1 MRISK
6 YTILQA
12 AFILVI
18 SLQLIFF
25 KPSIAY
31 ASTSRVGLLTTQ
43 NFAVLAGSGI
53 TNTGATTITGD
64 IGSSPT
70 STETGFGSVTIISG
84 ANHTSADPNDAV
96 TVTAKTDLV
105 TAYND
110 AMGRPT
116 TATIATELGG
126 STLTD
131 GVYNSNSGTFGIT
144 GTLTLDAQGNSDA
157 VFIFKTSTETESE
170 GSTLITAS
178 SSRVVL
184 INGAQA
190 CNVFWQVGSSAT
202 LGTSSSFVGTILALT
217 SITDDGSSTVNGR
230 LLARNGA
237 VTLNNTTIAKSTC
250 SSTTSSTSS
259 NSNSGSSS
267 NSSASTPVCADTAP
281 SNSPDLFQIDR
292 AGSTATLYFTPV
304 NDRLSYYYIAYGLS
318 PGDEQFGVSFT
329 SSLSSGVVTYT
340 INDLNPNTTYY
351 FKVRG
356 GNGCAP
362 GGWSNNKES
371 NSKNPMLPNT
381 GFAPRTDEVPWFT
394 LVALFGGIS
403 ILLVSVQRL
412 QKCSSRS

>member
-1 MRISK
+1 MLYYSKFLIIS
-6 YTILQA
+6 L
-12 AFILVI
+12 LVI
-18 SLQLIFF
+18 SLQFIFF
-25 KPSIAY
+25 TSSVVY
-31 ASTSRVGLLTTQ
+31 ASTAKVGLLTTE

-70 STETGFGSVTIISG
+70 STETGFGSVTIING

-96 TVTAKTDLV
+96 TVSAKTDLV

-110 AMGRPT
+110 ASGRPT

-131 GVYNSNSGTFGIT
+131 GVYNSNSGTFEIT

-157 VFIFKTSTETESE
+157 VFIFKTSTESELE
-170 GSTLITAS
+170 GSTLVTAS
-178 SSRVVL
+178 SSKVIL

-202 LGTSSSFVGTILALT
+202 LGTSTSFVGTIMALT
-217 SITDDGSSTVNGR
+217 SITDDRSSTVNGR

-250 SSTTSSTSS
+250 AAA
-259 NSNSGSSS
+259 SSS
-267 NSSASTPVCADTAP
+267 SPSSSSSSSSSSSTPVCTDTAP
-281 SNSPDLFQIDR
+281 SNSPNLFQIDR
-292 AGSTATLYFTPV
+292 AGSKATLYFTPV
-304 NDRLSYYYIAYGLS
+304 NDHLSYYYVAYGLS
-318 PGDEQFGVSFT
+318 PGDERFGVSFQ
-329 SSLSSGVVTYT
+329 SGLSSGVVNYT

-356 GNGCAP
+356 GSGCAP
-362 GGWSNNKES
+362 GGWSNNNES

-381 GFAPRTDEVPWFT
+381 GNGPRESTIPWQIPVGGFI
-394 LVALFGGIS
+394 GIS
-403 ILLVSVQRL
+403 TLLVLIQKKQR
-412 QKCSSRS
+412 CSSSS

>member
-1 MRISK
+1 MRNSRYINFLIAS
-6 YTILQA
+6 L
-12 AFILVI
+12 FVI
-18 SLQLIFF
+18 TLQLVFF
-25 KPSIAY
+25 NPSIAY
-31 ASTSRVGLLTTQ
+31 ASTARVGLLTTQ

-110 AMGRPT
+110 ALGRPT

-202 LGTSSSFVGTILALT
+202 LGTSSSFVGTIIALT
-217 SITDDGSSTVNGR
+217 SITDNGSSTVNGR

-250 SSTTSSTSS
+250 ASATTSSPSS
-259 NSNSGSSS
+259 SGSS
-267 NSSASTPVCADTAP
+267 SSASTPVCADTAP

-292 AGSTATLYFTPV
+292 AGSKATLYFTPG
-304 NDRLSYYYIAYGLS
+304 NDHLSYYYIAYGLT
-318 PGDEQFGVSFT
+318 PGDERFGTTFQA
-329 SSLSSGVVTYT
+329 SLSSGVLSYT

-371 NSKNPMLPNT
+371 NSKYPKLPNT
-381 GFAPRTDEVPWFT
+381 GFAPHNDTAPWLIFLGTT
-394 LVALFGGIS
+394 LGVISFLF
-403 ILLVSVQRL
+403 VSVQRK
-412 QKCSSRS
+412 QRCAS